1 MATIAIIGGSG
12 EEGIG
17 LGLRFA
23 MAGHRVVIGSRRLE
37 RAVGAAE
44 EILKLR
50 PGLPIAGALNTDAAR
65 EAEWLVLSVPY
76 KAMSATLQ
84 PLTPLLAGKL
94 VVSVVIPLEFDGRR
108 PRAAAVPEGSAAQR
122 AAALLPESHVVAAF
136 HHISARDLWVPDR
149 SLEADII
156 VCSDHAEA
164 KQQVMAL
171 AEQISSFR
179 AIDGGPLENARYVEG
194 LVALL
199 MQINRRYKG
208 RAMVRL
214 VGI

>member
-1 MATIAIIGGSG
+1 MTTIAIIGGAG

-44 EILKLR
+44 EMLKLR
-50 PGLPIAGALNTDAAR
+50 PGLPIAGALNADAAR
-65 EAEWLVLSVPY
+65 EAEWLILSVPY
-76 KAMSATLQ
+76 EAMSATLQ
-84 PLTPLLAGKL
+84 PLAPLLAGKL

-108 PRAAAVPEGSAAQR
+108 PRAAAVPEGSAAQQ
-122 AAALLPESHVVAAF
+122 AAALLPDSHVVAAF
-136 HHISARDLWVPDR
+136 HHVSARDLWVPDR

-156 VCSDHAEA
+156 VCSDHAQA
-164 KQQVMAL
+164 KKQVMAL
-171 AEQISSFR
+171 AEQISSLR
-179 AIDGGPLENARYVEG
+179 AIDGGPLENARYVEQ

-199 MQINRRYKG
+199 MQSTRTYQA

-214 VGI
+214 GGI